1 MDLCRGAPS
10 SDLSYLFPFATDKQV
25 ILAKNCALAEF
36 CVAQVFGLVVS
47 VLFISVSLLWSA
59 VAQLIS

>member
-1 MDLCRGAPS
+1 MGEGAPF
-10 SDLSYLFPFATDKQV
+10 SDLSYLFPFVADKQV

-36 CVAQVFGLVVS
+36 YVAQVFGLVS
-47 VLFISVSLLWSA
+47 VLFLSLSLLWSM